1 MKHEASYPV
10 PMATLL
16 LLAAGMGSRYGGLKQ
31 LDGMGPAGET
41 MMDYAIFDAVR
52 AGFTRVVFVIRRDF
66 EDAFR
71 DVIVPRY
78 ASQVPVDICF
88 QELADVPADIPVTSA
103 REKPWGTAHAIRA
116 ARDIVREPF
125 AAINADDFYGRASYE
140 AMHGFLTS
148 AEAADGVKAGT
159 LPTYAMVGFEL
170 RRTLSPHGTVARGI
184 CTTDADGYLTGVKEM
199 TRITAVDDHVE
210 NQEIPDAPVRLT
222 GDEPVSLNMWGFTP
236 AAFPQ
241 IEDTFR
247 AFLREHGQHPT
258 AECYIPSVVD
268 QLVRKGACRVRVLPT
283 TSRWFGV
290 TYREDRPGV
299 AAALAALTSDGEYP
313 SPLWTARAALPVNAE

>member
-1 MKHEASYPV
+1 
-10 PMATLL
+10 MATLL

-71 DVIVPRY
+71 EVILPRY
-78 ASQVPVDICF
+78 ERRVPVDVCF
-88 QELADVPADIPVTSA
+88 QDTDDVPAGIPVTDA

-116 ARDIVREPF
+116 ARDVVREPF

-140 AMHGFLTS
+140 AMHAFLTS
-148 AEAADGVKAGT
+148 PEATDAPQPPV
-159 LPTYAMVGFEL
+159 YAMVGFEL

-184 CTTDADGYLTGVKEM
+184 CTTDAAGFLTGVREM
-199 TRITAVDDHVE
+199 TRLIAVDDHVE
-210 NQEIPDAPVRLT
+210 NQDPEVPARLT

-236 AAFPQ
+236 RAFAQ
-241 IEDTFR
+241 IEEVFG
-247 AFLREHGQHPT
+247 AFLREHGQHPR

-268 QLVRKGACRVRVLPT
+268 QLVRDGACRVRVLKT
-283 TSRWFGV
+283 DSQWFGV
-290 TYREDRPGV
+290 TYRDDRPGV
-299 AAALAALTSDGEYP
+299 AAALTALASNGEYP
-313 SPLWTARAALPVNAE
+313 SPLWAMPVAAPSDAE